1 MTVRIGTVWDST
13 QQVLAGRAGMI
24 APFAAIGFV
33 LPSVLQLV
41 LAPPTPTQPQI
52 GMMALGLTVLSA
64 LLGIWAQLAIM
75 ALATHPATTSAD
87 ASRAG
92 LRRLGPVLGVALA
105 IGMGF
110 ALVALVMI
118 VVLGL
123 SHFDFAAAVAANGDP
138 SKMPPISGGASLFL
152 LLYGLAILAGSLWLV
167 ARLMLTYAVV
177 LNERRGLGAIRR
189 SIALTRGLTWRLIG
203 TFLLFGIVMLVA
215 TLAAQ
220 SVTGA
225 AFRLAL
231 GADHAVT
238 AARLAALLGSIVS
251 AGFLTLGYV
260 FIARLYVATA
270 GDQAHHEEVG
280 SRSL

>member
-1 MTVRIGTVWDST
+1 
-13 QQVLAGRAGMI
+13 
-24 APFAAIGFV
+24 
-33 LPSVLQLV
+33 
-41 LAPPTPTQPQI
+41 
-52 GMMALGLTVLSA
+52 
-64 LLGIWAQLAIM
+64 
-75 ALATHPATTSAD
+75 
-87 ASRAG
+87 
-92 LRRLGPVLGVALA
+92 
-105 IGMGF
+105 
-110 ALVALVMI
+110 MI

-189 SIALTRGLTWRLIG
+189 SIGLTRGLTWRLIG
-203 TFLLFGIVMLVA
+203 IFLLFGVVMLVA

-260 FIARLYVATA
+260 FIARLYVAAT
-270 GDQAHHEEVG
+270 GDEAHHGEVG